1 MRRMTALLLLL
12 ALMALAACAPPGAG
26 DGGGETA
33 PVPSASSAPEAPAP
47 GTEGTETGAEAE
59 TDAAEGDTEM
69 RMNLQI
75 GESTFTARL
84 ADTGAAR
91 SLAGLLEEGPLTL
104 ELSAYGGFEQVGA
117 LGTTL
122 PASDSRITTTAG
134 DIVLYQA
141 DQIVLFYGSNTW
153 SYTRLGRVEDLT
165 GWEGALSGDAVTVT
179 LSLPA

>member
-47 GTEGTETGAEAE
+47 GTEGAE

-75 GESTFTARL
+75 GGNIFTARL

-91 SLAGLLEEGPLTL
+91 SLARLLEEGPLTL